1 MGSQNS
7 CTTVDCFRHWELKS
21 EDKNKTADEY
31 SPGVESSGV
40 GRSIMLNIEKIID
53 EIVSLCTRA
62 GGKLLLALLIFIAG
76 RFAIK
81 YIMQMVR
88 KLHAISLADK
98 TVSSFLI
105 SGVNIVLNIIMI
117 LSIIN
122 VLGVPMASVITVLA
136 SAGMAIGLSLQGA
149 LSNIAGGIM
158 LLIFRPF
165 SVGEYIMANGVE
177 GNVRAISLMYT
188 TLLTNDNKKIM
199 IPNGELMNKSIT
211 NFSCEEFRRVDLQF
225 TTGKGEDIDRVR
237 GILLD
242 VMEANAKVLKDSPAH
257 KAFAS
262 IDGGTNESMIFTA
275 RAWVKTADY
284 WDVYYELMQEITRK
298 FKEAGIS
305 TPAVRMIQQ

>member
-1 MGSQNS
+1 
-7 CTTVDCFRHWELKS
+7 
-21 EDKNKTADEY
+21 
-31 SPGVESSGV
+31 
-40 GRSIMLNIEKIID
+40 MLNIEKMMD
-53 EIVSLCTRA
+53 EIVSLCTQA
-62 GGKLLLALLIFIAG
+62 GGKLLLALLIFIIG
-76 RFAIK
+76 RFAIR

-88 KLHAISLADK
+88 KLHAISIADK
-98 TVSSFLI
+98 TVATFVI
-105 SGVNIVLNIIMI
+105 SGVNILLDIVMI

-165 SVGEYIMANGVE
+165 NVGEYILANGVE
-177 GNVRAISLMYT
+177 GNVKAISIMYT

-225 TTGKGEDIDRVR
+225 STGKGEDIDRVR
-237 GILLD
+237 SILLD
-242 VMEANAKVLKDSPAH
+242 AMEANAKVLKDAPAH

-275 RAWVKTADY
+275 RAWVKTVDY

-305 TPAVRMIQQ
+305 APAVRMIQQ